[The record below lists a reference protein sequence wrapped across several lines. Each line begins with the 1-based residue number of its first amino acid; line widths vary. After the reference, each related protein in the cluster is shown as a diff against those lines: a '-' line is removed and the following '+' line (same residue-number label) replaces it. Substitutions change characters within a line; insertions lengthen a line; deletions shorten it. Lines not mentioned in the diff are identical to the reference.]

1 MSDLNEIN
9 QKEIFQKSFTFSK
22 ESAEQSDEDTET
34 SNIDSDQSFDN
45 DFSVIQ
51 HISSVL
57 NDFITKNETENDE
70 KNSSFYDD
78 SIFVCK
84 NIPDISIENYLN
96 RVQKYTKLE
105 DSTLIIALIYTDR
118 VLGNKNIKLSKH
130 NIFKILLT
138 AILIAIKYNEDE
150 IYDNYYFAQIFG
162 VKITEL
168 NKLESE
174 FLDLIGFELFISKKE
189 LLLYYNIIL

>member
-168 NKLESE
+168 NKLENE

-189 LLLYYNIIL
+189 LLLYYNKI

>member
-34 SNIDSDQSFDN
+34 SNIDSEQSFDN

-150 IYDNYYFAQIFG
+150 IYDNYYFAKIFG

-189 LLLYYNIIL
+189 LLLYYNKI

>member
-34 SNIDSDQSFDN
+34 SNIDSEQSFDN

-130 NIFKILLT
+130 NLFKILLT

-150 IYDNYYFAQIFG
+150 IYDNYYFAKIFG

-189 LLLYYNIIL
+189 LLLYYNKI

>member
-150 IYDNYYFAQIFG
+150 IYDNYYFAKIFG

-189 LLLYYNIIL
+189 LLLYYNKI

>member
-105 DSTLIIALIYTDR
+105 NSTLIIALIYTDR

-189 LLLYYNIIL
+189 LLLYYNKI